1 MATHPKLK
9 ARKQIGALPV
19 RSDAQGELRVMLM
32 TSRETKRL
40 IVPKGWPMRGRK
52 DHRAAA
58 TEALQEAGVIGR
70 IHKKSIG
77 SYIYWKRLADRFE
90 LCRVKVFLLE
100 VERQLPVW
108 KEREQRRIGWFRP
121 DVAAELVD
129 DPGLGTL
136 IRKLPK
142 QLKSRPRKSA

>member
-1 MATHPKLK
+1 MATHAKLK
-9 ARKQIGALPV
+9 PRKQVGALPV
-19 RSDAQGELRVMLM
+19 RNDAHGELRVMLM

-40 IVPKGWPMRGRK
+40 IVPKGWPMKGRK

-58 TEALQEAGVIGR
+58 IEALQEAGVIGR
-70 IHKKSIG
+70 IHKKPIG
-77 SYIYWKRLADRFE
+77 SYTYWKRLADRFE
-90 LCRVKVFLLE
+90 LCRVKIFLLE

-121 DVAAELVD
+121 EIAAELVD

-142 QLKSRPRKSA
+142 QIKSRPRKTA